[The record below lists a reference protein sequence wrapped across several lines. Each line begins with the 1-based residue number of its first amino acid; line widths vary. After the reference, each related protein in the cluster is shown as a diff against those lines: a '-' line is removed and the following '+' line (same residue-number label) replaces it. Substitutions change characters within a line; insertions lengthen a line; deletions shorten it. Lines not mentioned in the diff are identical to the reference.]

1 MHAVGAISHLLVVC
15 VTAVLCACIQL
26 PTEKQDVP
34 DLRPQLSFSVPV
46 DMDAQRFRVIV
57 DNLDMGAL
65 SSYSSG
71 EAALRV
77 LSGAHV
83 VRIESAGRTV
93 HEERVYL
100 GEGAVRQL
108 QVRPQ

>member
-1 MHAVGAISHLLVVC
+1 MGSVRAIRHFLIVFAA
-15 VTAVLCACIQL
+15 AVLSACIQL
-26 PTEKQDVP
+26 PTEKHEVP
-34 DLRPQLSFSVPV
+34 DLRPQLSFAIPG
-46 DMDAQRFRVIV
+46 DMDAQRYRVIV

-77 LSGAHV
+77 LSGTHI
-83 VRIESAGRTV
+83 VRIESAGRII